1 MKISLLSALL
11 VSAVTAAPHLEPR
24 AAKYEGYKVLRMDT
38 GDKLEDV
45 KQMLADFDYEEWS
58 HDVSKH
64 IDFSLPADQAKKL
77 KNLGAKFTEMHS
89 NLGKDIANEGK
100 PGKYKG
106 MINSSWWFDDLLT
119 GLYRKERQKGT
130 ERKEAYRS
138 A

>member
-58 HDVSKH
+58 HDISKH

-106 MINSSWWFDDLLT
+106 MINSTWWLDDLLT